1 MRCFNIESTKHFA
14 ECYTS
19 FVSEYLL
26 KCMSGYYH
34 DRDSLKVEHTV
45 VPSWT
50 EVSLIIH
57 DRKLIKCL
65 ILLIKAAELLT

>member
-45 VPSWT
+45 VPS
-50 EVSLIIH
+50 
-57 DRKLIKCL
+57 
-65 ILLIKAAELLT
+65 